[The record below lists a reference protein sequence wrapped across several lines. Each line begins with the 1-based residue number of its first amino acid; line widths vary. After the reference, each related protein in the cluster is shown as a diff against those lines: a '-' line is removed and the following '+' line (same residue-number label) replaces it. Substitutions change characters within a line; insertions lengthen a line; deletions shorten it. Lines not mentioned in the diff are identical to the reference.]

1 MLKVL
6 PSLLAADPL
15 NLERDAERMISAGCD
30 ALHVDVMDA
39 HFVPNLAFSPAM
51 VRSLTGRFRIPAD
64 VHLMM
69 DEPGKYLDA
78 FLDAGASF
86 LTIHAEANGDLKEL
100 LGKIRDRG
108 VKAGIALKPAT
119 SAASIGDLLP
129 SADMVLVMTVEPGFG
144 GQSFRPEMMEKL
156 IELRKM
162 GYTGLLEAD
171 GGLNAGNLQALVGN
185 GLDMAVMGTSLF
197 RETDPA
203 ETIRKAHELTK
214 QTDRKMICMNEG
226 SEYE

>member
-15 NLERDAERMISAGCD
+15 NLERDAGGMITAGCD

-39 HFVPNLAFSPAM
+39 HFVPNLAFSPAT
-51 VRSLTGRFRIPAD
+51 VKSLTERFQIPAD

-69 DEPGKYLDA
+69 DEPGRYLDA

-86 LTIHAEANGDLKEL
+86 LTIHREANGDIAEL
-100 LGKIRDRG
+100 LRRIRERG

-119 SAASIGDLLP
+119 PVSAVAELLP
-129 SADMVLVMTVEPGFG
+129 LTDMVLIMTVEPGFG
-144 GQSFRPEMMEKL
+144 GQRFRPEMTDKL
-156 IELRKM
+156 AELRRM
-162 GYTGLLEAD
+162 GYTGALEAD
-171 GGLNAGNLQALVGN
+171 GGLNPDNLPELVRN

-197 RETDPA
+197 RAADPA
-203 ETIRKAHELTK
+203 AAIRQAHGLL
-214 QTDRKMICMNEG
+214 R
-226 SEYE
+226 